1 MDEFLEEATEELKR
15 VDHLIYVSLKY
26 TRTVDVF
33 KSILDRLIAC
43 FDITMNGLLQ
53 KAKAK
58 GKVASIPVS
67 PMLRAESLKKLHA
80 KREEFLGFIDFYI
93 FLRKLNHADYTKKN
107 EYRRHVTM
115 TAIFPSGENVEV
127 TMDTIHGYYDRA
139 REFVKYVGENLQ

>member
-33 KSILDRLIAC
+33 KSILERLIAC
-43 FDITMNGLLQ
+43 YDLAMEGLLQ

-58 GKVASIPVS
+58 NKIATIPIS
-67 PMLRAESLKKLHA
+67 PMLKAEMLKKIYA
-80 KREEFLGFIDFYI
+80 KQEDFIPFIDFYI
-93 FLRKLNHADYTKKN
+93 FLRKLNNAEYTKSN

-115 TAIFPSGENVEV
+115 TAIFPSGETQEV
-127 TMDTIHGYYDRA
+127 TMDIIHDYYDKVK
-139 REFVKYVGENLQ
+139 EFVKYVGENL